1 MYLEKL
7 KNETKREKLNQGLI
21 GNTKLNALLLAFFLY
36 LSTYSK
42 ITQRSHIDLDT
53 QLLQNPL

>member
-21 GNTKLNALLLAFFLY
+21 GNTKLNALLLAFFY
-36 LSTYSK
+36 
-42 ITQRSHIDLDT
+42 IFPHTQKSPKDHT
-53 QLLQNPL
+53 